1 MLNQIVLVGRLRSFE
16 DFGIIIEVP
25 RPETNAGA
33 DLIPCTLTGNIA
45 NNTKKYCNI
54 GDLVGIKGNY
64 TDNKYGWMNI
74 RNAEIMRVRDGYMIK
89 MPRAV
94 PID

>member
-1 MLNQIVLVGRLRSFE
+1 MLNQVVLVGRLRSFE

-45 NNTKKYCNI
+45 NNTKEYCNI
-54 GDLVGIKGNY
+54 GDLIICIKTSKNHQII
-64 TDNKYGWMNI
+64 WWFFI
-74 RNAEIMRVRDGYMIK
+74 
-89 MPRAV
+89 
-94 PID
+94 

>member
-33 DLIPCTLTGNIA
+33 DLIPCALMGNIA
-45 NNTKKYCNI
+45 SNTKKYCKI
-54 GDLVGIKGNY
+54 DDLVGIKGRLESQGVSLMVKV
-64 TDNKYGWMNI
+64 DKVSFLSSS
-74 RNAEIMRVRDGYMIK
+74 RNEDMEGGE
-89 MPRAV
+89 
-94 PID
+94 